1 MPFSDMFNHDNN
13 DDAIWRYN
21 SESGSTDI
29 VTDKAVPFG
38 KQITISYGERAN
50 WELLDDYGFTMAN
63 NTVLKAPIVFSLP
76 EGDPVAIMHKRLKQ
90 LGWQN
95 TVTVK
100 IYVRPA
106 IETKEFH
113 DIMKLARISV
123 ATELQLNEDDINF
136 NEVVSVEN
144 ERQAL
149 SFILTSIWIHHLNRY
164 PTSISD
170 DKRMLEQNSLS
181 SNIRNIVMARISEK
195 ESLMEFYNTVEAL
208 LWFAESN
215 TLEQLRQK
223 IKNHPVTHG
232 FIENYLPSLADAI
245 DAEDDE
251 PRRSKKHN

>member
-1 MPFSDMFNHDNN
+1 MPFSDMFNHENN

-123 ATELQLNEDDINF
+123 ATELQLNEDDIN
-136 NEVVSVEN
+136 
-144 ERQAL
+144 
-149 SFILTSIWIHHLNRY
+149 SIWIHHLNRY